1 MIKLNPKW
9 ETLEID
15 KRLYHMPVPIIGLT
29 GGIASGKS
37 SVSKLLRATGIRI
50 IDADALVKQVY
61 QTERAVNGI
70 KTLAPE
76 AIVDGKVDFKKLRP
90 LFFSSGELQAQVEK
104 LIYAGMPE
112 VFKNAFENEIKDHQ
126 NFIIYDV
133 PLLFEK
139 DLASR
144 VDTKV
149 CVYCDQETQVE
160 RLLKRDSIDLELAN
174 KMLARQWDIEKKRQ
188 ESDLVIDNSKTE
200 TALEGAVKEFLDLLL
215 IH

>member
-1 MIKLNPKW
+1 MIKISPKW
-9 ETLEID
+9 NTLTIE

-37 SVSKLLRATGIRI
+37 SVSKLLRDQGLRI

-61 QTERAVNGI
+61 QTERAIQGIKALAPDTVVNG
-70 KTLAPE
+70 
-76 AIVDGKVDFKKLRP
+76 VVDFKKLRP
-90 LFFSSGELQAQVEK
+90 LFFSNSELQAQIEK

-112 VFKNAFENEIKDHQ
+112 VFKRAFENEVKDYQ
-126 NFIIYDV
+126 DFIIYDV

-149 CVYCDQETQVE
+149 CVYCDQKTQIE

-188 ESDLVIDNSKTE
+188 ESDLVINNSETK
-200 TALEGAVKEFLDLLL
+200 TALEGAVKSFLGQLLAN
-215 IH
+215 